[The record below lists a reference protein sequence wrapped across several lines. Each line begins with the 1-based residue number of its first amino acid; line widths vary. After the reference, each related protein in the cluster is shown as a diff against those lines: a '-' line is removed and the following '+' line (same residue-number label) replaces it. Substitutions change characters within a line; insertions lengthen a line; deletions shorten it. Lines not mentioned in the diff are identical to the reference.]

1 MRNRCETREQEVR
14 RLANATRFQPGVA
27 VKYLVATKP
36 KDPRFMNVL
45 VLAQLLG
52 WMVLDQAQVNGK
64 RAQVPRA
71 VVRLRHA

>member
-1 MRNRCETREQEVR
+1 MRNRRGISEQEVR

-52 WMVLDQAQVNGK
+52 WMVLDQRPGQRK